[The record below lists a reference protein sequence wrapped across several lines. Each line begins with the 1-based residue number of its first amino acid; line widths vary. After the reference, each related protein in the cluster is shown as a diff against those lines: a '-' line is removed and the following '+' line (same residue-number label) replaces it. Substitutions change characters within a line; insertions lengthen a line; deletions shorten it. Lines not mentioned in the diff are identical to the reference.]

1 MGTAGSRAEGR
12 REDTSAG
19 AGDSRGE
26 GTGVGTGESRG
37 EGWAED
43 TGIGTGEGRFRGIGV
58 GADES
63 WGEGRGEDTSAGAG
77 DSRGEDTGVGT
88 TGSRA
93 EGRREDTSAGAS
105 DSRGEDRSAVR
116 ARAWVLGVRHHGP
129 GSARAVRDEL
139 TRIRPDLVLV
149 EGPPEADGLVA
160 LAADPG
166 MRPPVALLA
175 YMPGQPS
182 RAAFW
187 PFAEFS
193 PEWQAIL
200 YATGAGAEVRFCD
213 LPAGCGLALDADPVR
228 RDPIGELAR
237 AAGYDDPERWWED
250 LVEHRGEAG
259 TLDVVA
265 EAMRAVRDGHVAEGT
280 EARREAYMRRTLRKA
295 AREGFTRIAV
305 VCGAWHLPALTLPEL
320 TPPHSALPDS
330 ALPSSA
336 VPGSAVPGSAVPG
349 SDLPKSDLPGSGL
362 SESTPLGPPPGPAV
376 PGSALPG
383 STPPGST
390 PPGSAP
396 LGLPS
401 GPAPSGQGLPGRRAG
416 GSAPPAATDGPGSPP
431 SAAEDERLLRG
442 LPRVRVEMTWVPWT
456 HGRLA
461 AGAGYG
467 AGVAAPGWYEH
478 LFTAPDRPVERWLA
492 RAAAILREEDL
503 PVSSAHVIE
512 AVRLAEG
519 LAALRGRPLAGLSEV
534 TEAVRAVLCGGDE
547 LPVELVQRRMVVGE
561 RLGRVPDSTP
571 MVPLRRDL
579 RDEQRRLRMK
589 PEALT
594 GEHDLDLRKP
604 LDLGRSRLLHRLT
617 LLDVP
622 WGTPRRARGKGT
634 FKETWSLEWRP
645 ELDVALVEA
654 AVWGITVEAAATA
667 RVRDLAGGAGLPEL
681 AALVERCLPAHLPG
695 ALPHVLGMIEDR
707 AAVDGE
713 VRHLMGALPALVR
726 TRRYGDV
733 RGTEGLAGVTESM
746 LARICAG
753 LSPALSGLDEDAAR
767 EMATLVDGVHAAAG
781 LMGEGRWLTTLSG
794 IARRDDLPGLLD
806 GRIVRI
812 LFDAGALED
821 DVAAR
826 MARSMSSGNPP
837 ARSAAWMEGF
847 LSGGGLLL
855 VHDARL
861 LATVDAWLTG
871 LSPEEFVDVLPL
883 LRRTFG
889 AFPTPE
895 RRLIGRRVRS
905 GSAPGS
911 VPGGDGAD
919 YDDGLAAAAV
929 RTVREILGHGISG
942 QEIPGHEIPGH
953 EIPGHEIPG
962 HEIPGHEIPRREVS
976 GREGTGGEVPGRGV
990 PGPDS
995 AGRRVLRR
1003 EEPECEEPGREE
1015 PGREWDGGA

>member
-1 MGTAGSRAEGR
+1 MPAEI
-12 REDTSAG
+12 A
-19 AGDSRGE
+19 
-26 GTGVGTGESRG
+26 
-37 EGWAED
+37 
-43 TGIGTGEGRFRGIGV
+43 
-58 GADES
+58 
-63 WGEGRGEDTSAGAG
+63 
-77 DSRGEDTGVGT
+77 
-88 TGSRA
+88 
-93 EGRREDTSAGAS
+93 AGAS
-105 DSRGEDRSAVR
+105 SGPGVPVPEVSVLSLS
-116 ARAWVLGVRHHGP
+116 VLGVRHHGP

-139 TRIRPDLVLV
+139 NRIRPDLVLV

-175 YMPGQPS
+175 YVPGEPS

-193 PEWQAIL
+193 PEWQAIA
-200 YATGAGAEVRFCD
+200 YAARAGVEARFCD
-213 LPAGCGLALDADPVR
+213 LPAAHGLALDADPVR

-259 TLDVVA
+259 TLDVIA
-265 EAMRAVRDGHVAEGT
+265 EAMRAAREGHVAEGV

-295 AREGFTRIAV
+295 AREGFARIAV
-305 VCGAWHLPALTLPEL
+305 VCGAWHLPALTSPAL
-320 TPPHSALPDS
+320 TPPTLPLSAGR
-330 ALPSSA
+330 
-336 VPGSAVPGSAVPG
+336 VR
-349 SDLPKSDLPGSGL
+349 GSGL
-362 SESTPLGPPPGPAV
+362 PA
-376 PGSALPG
+376 GIG
-383 STPPGST
+383 HN
-390 PPGSAP
+390 AP
-396 LGLPS
+396 
-401 GPAPSGQGLPGRRAG
+401 
-416 GSAPPAATDGPGSPP
+416 DGPGRPP

-442 LPRVRVEMTWVPWT
+442 LPKVRVEMTWVPWT

-561 RLGRVPDSTP
+561 RLGRVPDATP

-589 PEALT
+589 PEAMA
-594 GEHDLDLRKP
+594 GEHDLDLRRP
-604 LDLGRSRLLHRLT
+604 LDLGRSRLLHRLA
-617 LLDVP
+617 LLGVP
-622 WGTPRRARGKGT
+622 WGTPRQARSKGT
-634 FKETWSLEWRP
+634 FKESWSLEWRP
-645 ELDVALVEA
+645 ELDVALIEA

-681 AALVERCLPAHLPG
+681 AALVERCLLAHLPD
-695 ALPHVLGMIEDR
+695 ALPYVLGRIEDR
-707 AAVDGE
+707 AALDGE

-726 TRRYGDV
+726 ARRYGDV

-753 LSPALSGLDEDAAR
+753 LSPALTGLDEDAAR
-767 EMATLVDGVHAAAG
+767 EMAALVDGVHTAAG
-781 LMGEGRWLTTLSG
+781 LMGSGRWLTTLAG

-812 LFDAGALED
+812 LFDAEALED

-826 MARSMSSGNPP
+826 MARSMSPGNPP

-855 VHDARL
+855 VHDPRL

-871 LSPEEFVDVLPL
+871 LSPEAFVDVLPL

-889 AFPTPE
+889 AFPAPE
-895 RRLIGRRVRS
+895 RRMVGRRLRS
-905 GSAPGS
+905 ASTLRSSALGSSEA
-911 VPGGDGAD
+911 GGAEGAD
-919 YDDGLAAAAV
+919 CDDGLAAGAV
-929 RTVREILGHGISG
+929 RTVREILG
-942 QEIPGHEIPGH
+942 
-953 EIPGHEIPG
+953 
-962 HEIPGHEIPRREVS
+962 RE
-976 GREGTGGEVPGRGV
+976 TGGRT
-990 PGPDS
+990 
-995 AGRRVLRR
+995 
-1003 EEPECEEPGREE
+1003 
-1015 PGREWDGGA
+1015 

>member
-1 MGTAGSRAEGR
+1 MSVPRLT
-12 REDTSAG
+12 
-19 AGDSRGE
+19 
-26 GTGVGTGESRG
+26 
-37 EGWAED
+37 
-43 TGIGTGEGRFRGIGV
+43 
-58 GADES
+58 
-63 WGEGRGEDTSAGAG
+63 
-77 DSRGEDTGVGT
+77 
-88 TGSRA
+88 
-93 EGRREDTSAGAS
+93 
-105 DSRGEDRSAVR
+105 
-116 ARAWVLGVRHHGP
+116 VLGVRHHGP

-139 TRIRPDLVLV
+139 DRIRPDLVLV
-149 EGPPEADGLVA
+149 EGPPEADNLLA

-175 YMPGQPS
+175 YVPGEPS

-193 PEWQAIL
+193 PEWQAIA
-200 YATGAGAEVRFCD
+200 YAARAGVEVRFCD
-213 LPAGCGLALDADPVR
+213 LPAAHGLALGADPVR

-265 EAMRAVRDGHVAEGT
+265 EAMRAVREGHAAEGV
-280 EARREAYMRRTLRKA
+280 EARREAYMRRTVRKA
-295 AREGFTRIAV
+295 AREGFARIAV
-305 VCGAWHLPALTLPEL
+305 VCGAWHLPALTPPALTLPALTLPALTLPALTLPAL
-320 TPPHSALPDS
+320 TPPTL
-330 ALPSSA
+330 
-336 VPGSAVPGSAVPG
+336 
-349 SDLPKSDLPGSGL
+349 
-362 SESTPLGPPPGPAV
+362 
-376 PGSALPG
+376 
-383 STPPGST
+383 TPPT
-390 PPGSAP
+390 PSP
-396 LGLPS
+396 
-401 GPAPSGQGLPGRRAG
+401 PGRRAR
-416 GSAPPAATDGPGSPP
+416 GSGLTAGSGPEAPDGPGRPP

-442 LPRVRVEMTWVPWT
+442 LPKVRVEMTWVPWT

-534 TEAVRAVLCGGDE
+534 TEAVRAVLCDGDE

-561 RLGRVPDSTP
+561 RLGRVPDATP

-589 PEALT
+589 PEAMA
-594 GEHDLDLRKP
+594 GEHDLDLRRP
-604 LDLGRSRLLHRLT
+604 LDLGRSRLLHRLA

-622 WGTPRRARGKGT
+622 WGTARRARSKGT
-634 FKETWSLEWRP
+634 FKESWSLEWRP
-645 ELDVALVEA
+645 ELDVALIEA
-654 AVWGITVEAAATA
+654 AVWGITVEAAAAA
-667 RVRDLAGGAGLPEL
+667 RVRALAGGAGLPEL
-681 AALVERCLPAHLPG
+681 AALVERCLLAHLPD
-695 ALPHVLGMIEDR
+695 ALPYVLGRIEDR
-707 AAVDGE
+707 AALDGE

-726 TRRYGDV
+726 ARRYGDV

-753 LSPALSGLDEDAAR
+753 LSPALTGLDEDAAR
-767 EMATLVDGVHAAAG
+767 EMAALMDGVHTAAG
-781 LMGEGRWLTTLSG
+781 LMGSGRWLTTLAG

-812 LFDAGALED
+812 LSDAEALED

-826 MARSMSSGNPP
+826 MARSMSPGNPP

-855 VHDARL
+855 VHDTRL

-871 LSPEEFVDVLPL
+871 LSPEAFVDVLPL

-889 AFPTPE
+889 AFPAPE
-895 RRLIGRRVRS
+895 RRMIGGRVRS
-905 GSAPGS
+905 GSTLRSSAPGS
-911 VPGGDGAD
+911 SEAGGAEGAD
-919 YDDGLAAAAV
+919 CDDGLAAGAV
-929 RTVREILGHGISG
+929 RTVREILG
-942 QEIPGHEIPGH
+942 
-953 EIPGHEIPG
+953 
-962 HEIPGHEIPRREVS
+962 RE
-976 GREGTGGEVPGRGV
+976 TGGRP
-990 PGPDS
+990 
-995 AGRRVLRR
+995 
-1003 EEPECEEPGREE
+1003 
-1015 PGREWDGGA
+1015 

>member
-1 MGTAGSRAEGR
+1 MPAEI
-12 REDTSAG
+12 A
-19 AGDSRGE
+19 
-26 GTGVGTGESRG
+26 
-37 EGWAED
+37 
-43 TGIGTGEGRFRGIGV
+43 
-58 GADES
+58 
-63 WGEGRGEDTSAGAG
+63 
-77 DSRGEDTGVGT
+77 
-88 TGSRA
+88 
-93 EGRREDTSAGAS
+93 AGAS
-105 DSRGEDRSAVR
+105 SGRVPGGEGGPEVPEVPVPGLSVLGLS
-116 ARAWVLGVRHHGP
+116 VLGVRHHGP

-139 TRIRPDLVLV
+139 DRIRPDLVLV

-175 YMPGQPS
+175 YVPGEPP

-193 PEWQAIL
+193 PEWQAIS
-200 YATGAGAEVRFCD
+200 YAARAGVEARFCD
-213 LPAGCGLALDADPVR
+213 LPAAHGLALDADPVR

-250 LVEHRGEAG
+250 MVEHRGEAG

-265 EAMRAVRDGHVAEGT
+265 EAMRAVREGHVAEGV

-295 AREGFTRIAV
+295 AREGFARIAV
-305 VCGAWHLPALTLPEL
+305 VCGAWHLPALAPL
-320 TPPHSALPDS
+320 ALS
-330 ALPSSA
+330 L
-336 VPGSAVPGSAVPG
+336 
-349 SDLPKSDLPGSGL
+349 SG
-362 SESTPLGPPPGPAV
+362 GRARGPGPD
-376 PGSALPG
+376 
-383 STPPGST
+383 
-390 PPGSAP
+390 AP
-396 LGLPS
+396 
-401 GPAPSGQGLPGRRAG
+401 
-416 GSAPPAATDGPGSPP
+416 DGPGRLP

-442 LPRVRVEMTWVPWT
+442 LPKVRVEMTWVPWT

-561 RLGRVPDSTP
+561 RLGRVPDATP

-579 RDEQRRLRMK
+579 REEQRRLRMK
-589 PEALT
+589 PEALA
-594 GEHDLDLRKP
+594 GEHDLDLRRP
-604 LDLGRSRLLHRLT
+604 LDLGRSRLLHRLA

-622 WGTPRRARGKGT
+622 WGTPRRARSKGT
-634 FKETWSLEWRP
+634 FKESWSLEWRP
-645 ELDVALVEA
+645 ELDVALIEA

-681 AALVERCLPAHLPG
+681 AALVERCLLAHLPD
-695 ALPHVLGMIEDR
+695 ALPHVLGRIEDR
-707 AAVDGE
+707 AALDGE

-726 TRRYGDV
+726 ARRYGDV

-753 LSPALSGLDEDAAR
+753 LSPALTGLDEDAAR
-767 EMATLVDGVHAAAG
+767 EMAALMDGVHTAAG
-781 LMGEGRWLTTLSG
+781 LMGSGRWLTTLAG

-812 LFDAGALED
+812 LFDAEALED

-826 MARSMSSGNPP
+826 MARSMSPGSPP

-855 VHDARL
+855 VHDPRL
-861 LATVDAWLTG
+861 LATVDVWLTG
-871 LSPEEFVDVLPL
+871 LSPEAFVDVLPL

-889 AFPTPE
+889 AFPAPE
-895 RRLIGRRVRS
+895 RRMIGRRVRS
-905 GSAPGS
+905 GAALGS
-911 VPGGDGAD
+911 SEPGGDVGAD
-919 YDDGLAAAAV
+919 WDDGLAAGAV
-929 RTVREILGHGISG
+929 RTVREILG
-942 QEIPGHEIPGH
+942 
-953 EIPGHEIPG
+953 
-962 HEIPGHEIPRREVS
+962 RE
-976 GREGTGGEVPGRGV
+976 TGGRP
-990 PGPDS
+990 
-995 AGRRVLRR
+995 
-1003 EEPECEEPGREE
+1003 
-1015 PGREWDGGA
+1015 

>member
-1 MGTAGSRAEGR
+1 MPAETAATSPGPHATPRKGQGEDTRVSRVEGRAEDANVGQGRAGDTGGGRAEGR
-12 REDTSAG
+12 G
-19 AGDSRGE
+19 GDSN
-26 GTGVGTGESRG
+26 VGG
-37 EGWAED
+37 
-43 TGIGTGEGRFRGIGV
+43 GEGRAGDTG
-58 GADES
+58 G
-63 WGEGRGEDTSAGAG
+63 GEDTRVG
-77 DSRGEDTGVGT
+77 RGGPRV
-88 TGSRA
+88 
-93 EGRREDTSAGAS
+93 
-105 DSRGEDRSAVR
+105 
-116 ARAWVLGVRHHGP
+116 WVLGVRHHGP

-175 YMPGQPS
+175 YVPGQPS

-193 PEWQAIL
+193 PEWQAII
-200 YATGAGAEVRFCD
+200 YATGSGAEVRFCD
-213 LPAGCGLALDADPVR
+213 LPAGHSLALDADPVR

-295 AREGFTRIAV
+295 VREGYARIAV
-305 VCGAWHLPALTLPEL
+305 VCGAWHLPALTLPEFTAPEFTAPEFTAPEFTAPEFTAPEFSAPDLALSRATPPASPSGL
-320 TPPHSALPDS
+320 TP
-330 ALPSSA
+330 
-336 VPGSAVPGSAVPG
+336 
-349 SDLPKSDLPGSGL
+349 
-362 SESTPLGPPPGPAV
+362 
-376 PGSALPG
+376 
-383 STPPGST
+383 
-390 PPGSAP
+390 SAP
-396 LGLPS
+396 
-401 GPAPSGQGLPGRRAG
+401 GLPGRRAG
-416 GSAPPAATDGPGSPP
+416 GSAPQAGTGPAATDGQGRPP

-478 LFTAPDRPVERWLA
+478 LFTAPGHPVERWLA
-492 RAAAILREEDL
+492 RAAAILREEGL

-594 GEHDLDLRKP
+594 GEHDLDLRRP
-604 LDLGRSRLLHRLT
+604 LDLGRSRLLHRLA

-634 FKETWSLEWRP
+634 FKESWSLEWRP

-654 AVWGITVEAAATA
+654 AVWGITVEAAATS

-695 ALPHVLGMIEDR
+695 ALPYVLGRIEDR
-707 AAVDGE
+707 AALDGE

-753 LSPALSGLDEDAAR
+753 LSPALTGLDEDAAR
-767 EMATLVDGVHAAAG
+767 EMAALVDGVHAAAG
-781 LMGEGRWLTTLSG
+781 LMGSGRWLTTLAG

-826 MARSMSSGNPP
+826 MARSMSPGNPP

-871 LSPEEFVDVLPL
+871 LSSQEFVDVLPL

-889 AFPTPE
+889 AFPAPE
-895 RRLIGRRVRS
+895 RRMIGRRVRS
-905 GSAPGS
+905 GSPPGS
-911 VPGGDGAD
+911 TSGSGPGDGAD
-919 YDDGLAAAAV
+919 YDDALAAAAG
-929 RTVREILGHGISG
+929 RTVREILGHGMSG
-942 QEIPGHEIPGH
+942 AMG
-953 EIPGHEIPG
+953 
-962 HEIPGHEIPRREVS
+962 
-976 GREGTGGEVPGRGV
+976 GRP
-990 PGPDS
+990 
-995 AGRRVLRR
+995 
-1003 EEPECEEPGREE
+1003 
-1015 PGREWDGGA
+1015 

>member
-1 MGTAGSRAEGR
+1 MPAEI
-12 REDTSAG
+12 A
-19 AGDSRGE
+19 
-26 GTGVGTGESRG
+26 
-37 EGWAED
+37 
-43 TGIGTGEGRFRGIGV
+43 
-58 GADES
+58 
-63 WGEGRGEDTSAGAG
+63 
-77 DSRGEDTGVGT
+77 
-88 TGSRA
+88 
-93 EGRREDTSAGAS
+93 AGAS
-105 DSRGEDRSAVR
+105 SGPGVPEVPMPEV
-116 ARAWVLGVRHHGP
+116 WVLGVRHHGP

-139 TRIRPDLVLV
+139 NRIRPDLVLV

-175 YMPGQPS
+175 YVPGEPS

-193 PEWQAIL
+193 PEWQAIA
-200 YATGAGAEVRFCD
+200 YAARAGVEARFCD
-213 LPAGCGLALDADPVR
+213 LPAAHGLALDADPAR

-265 EAMRAVRDGHVAEGT
+265 EAMRAVREGHVAEGV

-295 AREGFTRIAV
+295 AREGFARIAV
-305 VCGAWHLPALTLPEL
+305 VCGAWHLPALTPLAL
-320 TPPHSALPDS
+320 TPPR
-330 ALPSSA
+330 PSLSGGR
-336 VPGSAVPGSAVPG
+336 VR
-349 SDLPKSDLPGSGL
+349 GSGL
-362 SESTPLGPPPGPAV
+362 PA
-376 PGSALPG
+376 GSG
-383 STPPGST
+383 RD
-390 PPGSAP
+390 AP
-396 LGLPS
+396 
-401 GPAPSGQGLPGRRAG
+401 
-416 GSAPPAATDGPGSPP
+416 DGPGSPP

-442 LPRVRVEMTWVPWT
+442 LPKVRVEMTWVPWT

-561 RLGRVPDSTP
+561 RLGQVPDATP

-589 PEALT
+589 PEAMA
-594 GEHDLDLRKP
+594 GEHDLDLRRP
-604 LDLGRSRLLHRLT
+604 LDLGRSRLLHRLA
-617 LLDVP
+617 LLEVP
-622 WGTPRRARGKGT
+622 WGTRRRARTKGT
-634 FKETWSLEWRP
+634 FKESWSLEWRP
-645 ELDVALVEA
+645 ELDVALIEA

-681 AALVERCLPAHLPG
+681 AVLVERCLLAHLPD
-695 ALPHVLGMIEDR
+695 ALPYVLGRIEDR
-707 AAVDGE
+707 AALDGE

-726 TRRYGDV
+726 ARRYGDV

-753 LSPALSGLDEDAAR
+753 LSPALTGLDEDAAR
-767 EMATLVDGVHAAAG
+767 EMAALMDGVHTAAG
-781 LMGEGRWLTTLSG
+781 LMGSGRWLTTLAG

-812 LFDAGALED
+812 LFDAEALED

-826 MARSMSSGNPP
+826 MARSMSPGNPP

-855 VHDARL
+855 VHDPRL

-871 LSPEEFVDVLPL
+871 LSPEAFVDVLPL

-889 AFPTPE
+889 AFPAPE
-895 RRLIGRRVRS
+895 RRMLGRRVRS
-905 GSAPGS
+905 GAALRSSAPGS
-911 VPGGDGAD
+911 SEAGGAEGAD
-919 YDDGLAAAAV
+919 CDDGLAAGAV
-929 RTVREILGHGISG
+929 RTVRAILG
-942 QEIPGHEIPGH
+942 
-953 EIPGHEIPG
+953 
-962 HEIPGHEIPRREVS
+962 RE
-976 GREGTGGEVPGRGV
+976 TGGRP
-990 PGPDS
+990 
-995 AGRRVLRR
+995 
-1003 EEPECEEPGREE
+1003 
-1015 PGREWDGGA
+1015 

>member
-1 MGTAGSRAEGR
+1 MPAETAAPSPGPHPAPSGNRAEDR
-12 REDTSAG
+12 VEDTSAG
-19 AGDSRGE
+19 RDG
-26 GTGVGTGESRG
+26 
-37 EGWAED
+37 
-43 TGIGTGEGRFRGIGV
+43 
-58 GADES
+58 
-63 WGEGRGEDTSAGAG
+63 
-77 DSRGEDTGVGT
+77 
-88 TGSRA
+88 
-93 EGRREDTSAGAS
+93 
-105 DSRGEDRSAVR
+105 

-175 YMPGQPS
+175 YVPGQPS

-320 TPPHSALPDS
+320 TPTDSDLPGAD
-330 ALPSSA
+330 P
-336 VPGSAVPGSAVPG
+336 PGSAA
-349 SDLPKSDLPGSGL
+349 PGSGL

-376 PGSALPG
+376 PGSDLPESTPPE

-396 LGLPS
+396 LGPPS
-401 GPAPSGQGLPGRRAG
+401 GPAPSAQGLPGRRGG
-416 GSAPPAATDGPGSPP
+416 GSAPPAGTGPAATDGPGRPP
-431 SAAEDERLLRG
+431 SAAEDEWLLRG

-707 AAVDGE
+707 AAIDGE

-781 LMGEGRWLTTLSG
+781 LMGDGRWLTTLSG

-812 LFDAGALED
+812 LFDAGTLED

-826 MARSMSSGNPP
+826 MARSMSPGNPP

-889 AFPTPE
+889 AFPAPE

-905 GSAPGS
+905 GSASGS
-911 VPGGDGAD
+911 APGGDGAD
-919 YDDGLAAAAV
+919 YDVGLAAAAV
-929 RTVREILGHGISG
+929 RTVREILGHEIS
-942 QEIPGHEIPGH
+942 
-953 EIPGHEIPG
+953 G

-976 GREGTGGEVPGRGV
+976 GREGTGGEVPGSGA
-990 PGPDS
+990 PAPDS
-995 AGRRVLRR
+995 AGHRVPRRAETRR
-1003 EEPECEEPGREE
+1003 EDPECGEPGRE
-1015 PGREWDGGA
+1015 RDGGA

>member
-1 MGTAGSRAEGR
+1 MPVPEVS
-12 REDTSAG
+12 
-19 AGDSRGE
+19 
-26 GTGVGTGESRG
+26 
-37 EGWAED
+37 
-43 TGIGTGEGRFRGIGV
+43 
-58 GADES
+58 
-63 WGEGRGEDTSAGAG
+63 
-77 DSRGEDTGVGT
+77 
-88 TGSRA
+88 
-93 EGRREDTSAGAS
+93 
-105 DSRGEDRSAVR
+105 
-116 ARAWVLGVRHHGP
+116 VLGVRHHGP

-139 TRIRPDLVLV
+139 NRIRPDLVLV

-175 YMPGQPS
+175 YVPGEPS

-193 PEWQAIL
+193 PEWQAIA
-200 YATGAGAEVRFCD
+200 YAARAGVEARFCD
-213 LPAGCGLALDADPVR
+213 LPAAHGLALDADPVR

-265 EAMRAVRDGHVAEGT
+265 EAMRAVREGHVAEGV

-295 AREGFTRIAV
+295 AREGFARIAV
-305 VCGAWHLPALTLPEL
+305 VCGAWHLPALTPLAL
-320 TPPHSALPDS
+320 TPPVLTPPVLTPPTLSLAGGR
-330 ALPSSA
+330 
-336 VPGSAVPGSAVPG
+336 VR
-349 SDLPKSDLPGSGL
+349 GSGL
-362 SESTPLGPPPGPAV
+362 PAGPGQD
-376 PGSALPG
+376 
-383 STPPGST
+383 
-390 PPGSAP
+390 AP
-396 LGLPS
+396 
-401 GPAPSGQGLPGRRAG
+401 
-416 GSAPPAATDGPGSPP
+416 DGPGRPP

-442 LPRVRVEMTWVPWT
+442 LPKVRVEMTWVPWT

-561 RLGRVPDSTP
+561 RLGRVPDATP

-589 PEALT
+589 PEAMA
-594 GEHDLDLRKP
+594 GEHDLDLRRP
-604 LDLGRSRLLHRLT
+604 LDLGRSRLLHRLA
-617 LLDVP
+617 LLEVP
-622 WGTPRRARGKGT
+622 WGTPRRARSKGT
-634 FKETWSLEWRP
+634 FKESWSLEWRP
-645 ELDVALVEA
+645 ELDVALIEA

-681 AALVERCLPAHLPG
+681 AALVERCLLAHLPD
-695 ALPHVLGMIEDR
+695 ALPYVLGRIEDR
-707 AAVDGE
+707 AALDGE

-726 TRRYGDV
+726 ARRYGDV

-753 LSPALSGLDEDAAR
+753 LSPALTGLDEDAAR
-767 EMATLVDGVHAAAG
+767 EMAALMDGVHTAAG
-781 LMGEGRWLTTLSG
+781 LMGSGRWLTTLAG

-812 LFDAGALED
+812 LFDAEALED

-826 MARSMSSGNPP
+826 MARSMSPGNPP

-855 VHDARL
+855 VHDPRL
-861 LATVDAWLTG
+861 LATVDTWLTG
-871 LSPEEFVDVLPL
+871 LSPEAFVDVLPL

-889 AFPTPE
+889 AFPAPE
-895 RRLIGRRVRS
+895 RRMVGRRVRS
-905 GSAPGS
+905 GSTLRSSALGS
-911 VPGGDGAD
+911 SEAGGAEGAD
-919 YDDGLAAAAV
+919 CDDGLAAGAV
-929 RTVREILGHGISG
+929 RTVREILG
-942 QEIPGHEIPGH
+942 
-953 EIPGHEIPG
+953 
-962 HEIPGHEIPRREVS
+962 RE
-976 GREGTGGEVPGRGV
+976 TGGRP
-990 PGPDS
+990 
-995 AGRRVLRR
+995 
-1003 EEPECEEPGREE
+1003 
-1015 PGREWDGGA
+1015 

>member
-1 MGTAGSRAEGR
+1 MPVL
-12 REDTSAG
+12 
-19 AGDSRGE
+19 
-26 GTGVGTGESRG
+26 GVPVL
-37 EGWAED
+37 
-43 TGIGTGEGRFRGIGV
+43 GV
-58 GADES
+58 PVP
-63 WGEGRGEDTSAGAG
+63 
-77 DSRGEDTGVGT
+77 GV
-88 TGSRA
+88 S
-93 EGRREDTSAGAS
+93 
-105 DSRGEDRSAVR
+105 
-116 ARAWVLGVRHHGP
+116 VLGVRHHGP

-139 TRIRPDLVLV
+139 NRIRPDLVLV

-175 YMPGQPS
+175 YVPGEPS

-193 PEWQAIL
+193 PEWQAIA
-200 YATGAGAEVRFCD
+200 YAAGAGVEVRFCD
-213 LPAGCGLALDADPVR
+213 LPAAHSLALDADPVR

-265 EAMRAVRDGHVAEGT
+265 EAMRAVREGHVAEGV

-295 AREGFTRIAV
+295 TREGFARIAV
-305 VCGAWHLPALTLPEL
+305 VCGAWHLPALTLP
-320 TPPHSALPDS
+320 TPTLPTP
-330 ALPSSA
+330 APPAPTLPTPA
-336 VPGSAVPGSAVPG
+336 PPAPT
-349 SDLPKSDLPGSGL
+349 LPTPAPPAPTLP
-362 SESTPLGPPPGPAV
+362 TPAPPA
-376 PGSALPG
+376 
-383 STPPGST
+383 
-390 PPGSAP
+390 
-396 LGLPS
+396 
-401 GPAPSGQGLPGRRAG
+401 PAPSAG
-416 GSAPPAATDGPGSPP
+416 
-431 SAAEDERLLRG
+431 EDERLLRG
-442 LPRVRVEMTWVPWT
+442 LPKVRVEMTWVPWT

-492 RAAAILREEDL
+492 RAAAILREEGL

-512 AVRLAEG
+512 AVRLAEC

-547 LPVELVQRRMVVGE
+547 LPVELVRRRMVVGE
-561 RLGRVPDSTP
+561 RLGRVPDATP

-589 PEALT
+589 PEVMA
-594 GEHDLDLRKP
+594 GEHDLDLRRP
-604 LDLGRSRLLHRLT
+604 LDLGRSRLLHRLA
-617 LLDVP
+617 LLGVP
-622 WGTPRRARGKGT
+622 WGTPRRARSKGT
-634 FKETWSLEWRP
+634 FKESWSLEWRP
-645 ELDVALVEA
+645 ELDVALIEA

-667 RVRDLAGGAGLPEL
+667 RVRDLAGGAGLTEL
-681 AALVERCLPAHLPG
+681 AGLVERCLLAHLPD
-695 ALPHVLGMIEDR
+695 ALPYVLGCIEDR
-707 AAVDGE
+707 AALDGE

-726 TRRYGDV
+726 ARRYGDV

-753 LSPALSGLDEDAAR
+753 LSPALTGLDEDAAR
-767 EMATLVDGVHAAAG
+767 EMAALMDGVHTAAG
-781 LMGEGRWLTTLSG
+781 LMGGGRWLATLAG
-794 IARRDDLPGLLD
+794 LARRDDLPGLLD

-826 MARSMSSGNPP
+826 MARAMSPGNPP

-855 VHDARL
+855 VHDPRL
-861 LATVDAWLTG
+861 LAAVDAWLAG
-871 LSPEEFVDVLPL
+871 LSPEAFVDVLPL

-889 AFPTPE
+889 AFPAPE
-895 RRLIGRRVRS
+895 RRMIGRRVRS
-905 GSAPGS
+905 GAAPG
-911 VPGGDGAD
+911 GEEAAG

-929 RTVREILGHGISG
+929 RTVRDILGH
-942 QEIPGHEIPGH
+942 E
-953 EIPGHEIPG
+953 
-962 HEIPGHEIPRREVS
+962 
-976 GREGTGGEVPGRGV
+976 TGGR
-990 PGPDS
+990 
-995 AGRRVLRR
+995 L
-1003 EEPECEEPGREE
+1003 
-1015 PGREWDGGA
+1015 